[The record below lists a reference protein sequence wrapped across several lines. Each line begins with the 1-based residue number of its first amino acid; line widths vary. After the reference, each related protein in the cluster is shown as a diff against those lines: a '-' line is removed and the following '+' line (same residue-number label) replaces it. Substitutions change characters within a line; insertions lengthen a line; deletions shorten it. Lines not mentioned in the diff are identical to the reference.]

1 MPISSTE
8 MGIFVIFEGHLN
20 PSQSIHQIIM
30 IIQQTV
36 NQ

>member
-8 MGIFVIFEGHLN
+8 MGIFVIFDGHMN
-20 PSQSIHQIIM
+20 PSQSIHRIII
-30 IIQQTV
+30 IIQQKV